1 MIDKPREIAL
11 KTLYNI
17 EQKEAYSNI
26 ELGKQINQNRKNVTS
41 KDIGFISQI
50 VYGVIAWRLT
60 LDEIIQKHS
69 KIKLKKIS
77 PWIKNILRMGIY
89 QIIFLSKVPKSAA
102 VNESVNLAKKYG
114 HKASYSFVNAILRK
128 VELKDYEELFTI
140 KNDVQRI
147 SKTTSCPEWLVEKLL
162 NEHTLKET
170 EEICKNSNLT
180 PQLSIRINRLKSTPE
195 ELKSEILK
203 SNEENNKIEIKEGIL
218 KDFLILTHVRDI
230 ENMKQ
235 FKEGKFTVQDEA
247 AGLTALLLN
256 PKPGEKVLD
265 ACSSPGGKTT
275 YLAEIMKNTGKIE
288 AWDLHSSRVK
298 LVEDAVQRLGLTNI
312 KAKVQDATI
321 MQEEYKEKFDKILL
335 DVPCLGIGVLK
346 RKPDIKWQRKKEDI
360 EEITKI
366 QEKILQTCST
376 YLKKGGSLVYST
388 CSILKEENEN
398 IINQFLKNNPEF
410 TIEKINLESS
420 NYFEKFITKD
430 QFLQVYQN
438 EKTDGFFICKLA
450 KK

>member
-147 SKTTSCPEWLVEKLL
+147 SKTTSCPEW
-162 NEHTLKET
+162 
-170 EEICKNSNLT
+170 
-180 PQLSIRINRLKSTPE
+180 
-195 ELKSEILK
+195 
-203 SNEENNKIEIKEGIL
+203 
-218 KDFLILTHVRDI
+218 
-230 ENMKQ
+230 
-235 FKEGKFTVQDEA
+235 
-247 AGLTALLLN
+247 
-256 PKPGEKVLD
+256 
-265 ACSSPGGKTT
+265 
-275 YLAEIMKNTGKIE
+275 
-288 AWDLHSSRVK
+288 
-298 LVEDAVQRLGLTNI
+298 
-312 KAKVQDATI
+312 
-321 MQEEYKEKFDKILL
+321 
-335 DVPCLGIGVLK
+335 
-346 RKPDIKWQRKKEDI
+346 
-360 EEITKI
+360 
-366 QEKILQTCST
+366 
-376 YLKKGGSLVYST
+376 
-388 CSILKEENEN
+388 
-398 IINQFLKNNPEF
+398 
-410 TIEKINLESS
+410 
-420 NYFEKFITKD
+420 
-430 QFLQVYQN
+430 
-438 EKTDGFFICKLA
+438 
-450 KK
+450 